1 MHREVDSQQVDG
13 TKPDCYGFRNAV
25 AQVTVVVSDQTRDD
39 IWQEMLDS
47 DRLARYYEAVANH
60 YRRKHALSLLLLGFG
75 AASSFATVF
84 DVLPPDYQSDA
95 ETIANAFVGL
105 VAVWVFLA
113 DYAKKSAVAYA
124 IGTQC
129 NRLDIRY
136 RELWADV
143 DKLEEDAARKRLV
156 ALAEEMVDV
165 TQRSGDAGI
174 VDNRRLNEKSEA
186 AAFKTVSERYG
197 G

>member
-1 MHREVDSQQVDG
+1 M
-13 TKPDCYGFRNAV
+13 

-60 YRRKHALSLLLLGFG
+60 YRRKHALTLLLLGFG
-75 AASSFATVF
+75 AASSFAAVF
-84 DVLPPDYQSDA
+84 DVLPSAVQSIA
-95 ETIANAFVGL
+95 EPIAHALVGL
-105 VAVWVFLA
+105 VAVWVFVA
-113 DYAKKSAVAYA
+113 DYARKSAVAHTIA
-124 IGTQC
+124 SQC
-129 NRLDIRY
+129 NRLDIRC

-143 DKLEEDAARKRLV
+143 ERLDEDAARARLA
-156 ALAEEMVDV
+156 ALANEIAEV

-186 AAFKTVSERYG
+186 VAFKTVSERYAG
-197 G
+197 